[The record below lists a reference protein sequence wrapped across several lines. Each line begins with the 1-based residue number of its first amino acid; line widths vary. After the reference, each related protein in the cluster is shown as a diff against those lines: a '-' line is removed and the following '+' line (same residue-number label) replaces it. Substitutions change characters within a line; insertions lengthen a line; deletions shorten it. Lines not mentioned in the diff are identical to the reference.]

1 MRKNTTKALRM
12 SRTASKTEATL
23 FRKVMIAKPAPR
35 EVGFIRLRHGLELT
49 LTTDADPGWVAA
61 LVNALEATG

>member
-12 SRTASKTEATL
+12 SRAASKAESTL
-23 FRKVMIAKPAPR
+23 FQKVMISKSAPR
-35 EVGFIRLRHGLELT
+35 EIGFIRLRHDLELT

-61 LVNALEATG
+61 LVNALEATR